1 VFLDPYGMQVDW
13 SLLKAIAATKAIDL
27 WILFPLG
34 MAVNRL
40 LTRSEPPPDS
50 WAQALTRVFGTE
62 DWRQTYYPQQK
73 ILTLFGEQDVEARK
87 ADFQQISR
95 FFVERLKTIFTAVA
109 DNPLPL
115 LNSKNVPL
123 YLLCFASGNPQGAPT
138 AIKIAGHI
146 LRR

>member
-1 VFLDPYGMQVDW
+1 MQVDW

-40 LTRSEPPPDS
+40 LTKNEPPPDS

-62 DWRQTYYPQQK
+62 DWRQAFYPQQT
-73 ILTLFGEQDVEARK
+73 ILTLFGEQEVEARK
-87 ADFQQISR
+87 ADFQLISR
-95 FFVERLKTIFTAVA
+95 FFVDRLKTIFTAVA
-109 DNPLPL
+109 DEPLPL
-115 LNSKNVPL
+115 VNSRNVPL
-123 YLLCFASGNPQGAPT
+123 YLLCFAAGNPQGAPT
-138 AIKIAGHI
+138 AIKIAKDV